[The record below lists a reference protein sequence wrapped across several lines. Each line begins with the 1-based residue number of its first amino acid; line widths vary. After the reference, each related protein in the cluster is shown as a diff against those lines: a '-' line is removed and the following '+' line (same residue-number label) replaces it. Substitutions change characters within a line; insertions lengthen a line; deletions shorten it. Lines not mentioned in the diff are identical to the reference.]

1 MGKMT
6 VQQEVAQRIR
16 TLQED
21 KRQELAKIQGMMDEA
36 SARKAAAEVAIKDA
50 TTALDGDAYEAA
62 QGELRRAKSAISMYK
77 GRLAQIQKQ
86 EYVTQEDGDA
96 TVDRLLQYEDDL
108 AAQLE
113 KDIQGPLQQLRDLQQ
128 KYADEIRATEDTI
141 RNWTQNIRRNYRA
154 FGGTTYMVG
163 GKPTNVSK
171 TPQPVHSVAFT
182 GCQASHAL
190 RTFLTGPAREYL
202 PHDE

>member
-6 VQQEVAQRIR
+6 VRQEVAQRIR
-16 TLQED
+16 DLQEN

-36 SARKAAAEVAIKDA
+36 GARKAAAEVAIKDA
-50 TTALDGDAYEAA
+50 TTALDGDKYEAA
-62 QGELRRAKSAISMYK
+62 QEELRRAKSAISMYHA
-77 GRLAQIQKQ
+77 RLAQIQAQ

-113 KDIQGPLQQLRDLQQ
+113 KDIQEPLRQLRDLQQ
-128 KYADEIRATEDTI
+128 KYAGEIRDTEETI
-141 RNWTQNIRRNYRA
+141 RQWTQDIRRNYRS
-154 FGGTTYMVG
+154 FGGTTYMVD

-171 TPQPVHSVAFT
+171 TPQPVHAMTFI
-182 GCQASHAL
+182 GCQASNVLH
-190 RTFLTGPAREYL
+190 TFLTGPAREYL
-202 PHDE
+202 PNE